1 MEKLIKKIK
10 PKYYPIVSFALVF
23 LTCYVALSLSQVLST
38 GRFIILSGDQLN
50 TYVPMI
56 KAFYR
61 DILTGNSTWYSFDL
75 YMGMNTSLVNAYY
88 VLSPFNVLFLLLW
101 WADDAFTCG
110 LIIILKSACAA
121 AAFNYFA
128 NKNLKV
134 TNSLSIVFSIFYG
147 LCSYQIVYCKCNI
160 MWSDAIILLP
170 LIFVEIEKLIKKK
183 KWILL
188 SILYALL
195 FISNFY
201 MGYIVGVVSFIYFI
215 VSVTVMM
222 LDKKGEE
229 KIDVFRTIGRYFIS
243 VVVSVMI
250 SAIVWLPALMFIL
263 RNGTGDV
270 TPIRDIVIN
279 ILDVYNQFFYG
290 QFHGTLGRYPYVY
303 VGIPAMLA
311 MPFFFISKDIKVKDK
326 IVYGILLVFLCL
338 ACFVEPLYYAM
349 HAFDMPDSFGYRFS
363 FCISFVVAAMGVIA
377 INNVKKIKIKWLLLD
392 IVISS
397 VIYVILMLHPKETN
411 GVILSSN
418 LLFLLINIVI
428 MLIWIYVYY
437 FKKKVNEKNVT
448 TYAVIVI
455 SLAIIEMGSSIYL
468 SFYKDAG
475 LNPDMTEREW
485 DNWNNSIKDGLKMV
499 KSLEEGRDDFYRIY
513 STNDI
518 VICAD
523 TYYGFNGMF
532 DFSSAQNLKV
542 RKTMENLG
550 FMSSHSMIMGYGI
563 TDITKMLFNVRYDI
577 YGVHPE
583 TVALSEAHPGVVTN
597 NEILNLGYMV
607 DESTADYSLISG
619 NPWSNN
625 NSLLSAMTGE
635 DIKVYDVIDDVDILT
650 DNVDVLREDNKIILK
665 RDSNSDYEDIVFTI
679 PSDDREAYLYIDNDY
694 HRFILGSAYY
704 YGGDENSYLRNGY
717 LSTPFL
723 KKMELTENGYVAG
736 AYMDEDSW
744 DEMELTSVTAAYLNV
759 DELTKA
765 YDALKDNQFEVS
777 TYKDGYIKGK
787 VTADGTKDLLF
798 MSIAYDENWKA
809 YVDGEETEIIPVIDD
824 TFMGIKLN
832 EGEHEVLFKYKPY
845 GVLPGAILS
854 IAGLGIIVL
863 CGILGK
869 SDKKKKEEIDG
880 ETVTG

>member
-10 PKYYPIVSFALVF
+10 PKYYPIVSFVLVF

-61 DILTGNSTWYSFDL
+61 DILTGNSIWYSFDL

-121 AAFNYFA
+121 ATFNCFA

-147 LCSYQIVYCKCNI
+147 LCSYQIIYGIQNI

-170 LIFVEIEKLIKKK
+170 LIIVQIDALIKNK

-188 SILYALL
+188 SILYSLL

-201 MGYIVGVVSFIYFI
+201 MGYIVGVVSFVYFI
-215 VSVTVMM
+215 TSLIIGSV
-222 LDKKGEE
+222 DKKSEV
-229 KIDVFRTIGRYFIS
+229 KIKPVGIIVKYFLS
-243 VVVSVMI
+243 VLVSVMV
-250 SAIVWLPALMFIL
+250 SSIVWFPALIFIMK
-263 RNGTGDV
+263 NGTGDV
-270 TPIRDIVIN
+270 TPIRNIVIN
-279 ILDVYNQFFYG
+279 IFDVYNQFFYG
-290 QFHGTLGRYPYVY
+290 QFQGTLGRYPYVY

-311 MPFFFISKDIKVKDK
+311 MPFFFVSKDIKVKDK
-326 IVYGILLVFLCL
+326 IVYGILLAFLCL
-338 ACFVEPLYYAM
+338 SCFVEPLYYAM

-363 FCISFVVAAMGVIA
+363 FCISFVVAAKAVIA
-377 INNVKKIKIKWLLLD
+377 INNIKKLNIKWLLLD

-397 VIYVILMLHPKETN
+397 VIYIILMLHPKETN
-411 GVILSSN
+411 GVILGGN

-437 FKKKVNEKNVT
+437 FKKKVNDKNVT

-468 SFYKDAG
+468 SYYKDAG

-485 DNWNNSIKDGLKMV
+485 ENWNNSIKDGLNSV
-499 KSLEEGRDDFYRIY
+499 KSLEEGKDDFYRIY
-513 STNDI
+513 TTNDI

-523 TYYGFNGMF
+523 TYYGFNGLF

-563 TDITKMLFNVRYDI
+563 TDITKMLFDVRYDI
-577 YGVHPE
+577 YGVHPL
-583 TVALSEAHPGVVTN
+583 TVALSEVHPGVVTN

-650 DNVDVLREDNKIILK
+650 DNVDVVREDDKIILK
-665 RDSNSDYEDIVFTI
+665 RDANSNYEDIVFTI
-679 PSDDREAYLYIDNDY
+679 PSDDRDAYLYIDNDY

-704 YGGDENSYLRNGY
+704 YGGDENSYDRMGY
-717 LSTPFL
+717 LSTPFI
-723 KKMELTENGYVAG
+723 KKMNLTENGYVAG

-744 DEMELTSVTAAYLNV
+744 DEMELTSITAAYLNK

-765 YDALKDNQFEVS
+765 YDDLKDNQFEVS

-832 EGEHEVLFKYKPY
+832 EGEHEVVFKYKPY

-854 IAGLGIIVL
+854 ITGLGIIVL
-863 CGILGK
+863 CGILGR
-869 SDKKKKEEIDG
+869 SDKNKKEEIDG
-880 ETVTG
+880 ETITG

>member
-10 PKYYPIVSFALVF
+10 PNYYPLVSFILVF
-23 LTCYVALSLSQVLST
+23 LTVYVALSMSQVLST
-38 GRFIILSGDQLN
+38 GRYIILSGDQLN
-50 TYVPMI
+50 TYIPMI

-61 DILTGNSTWYSFDL
+61 DIITGNSVWYSYDL

-88 VLSPFNVLFLLLW
+88 VMSPFNVLYLLLW
-101 WADDAFTCG
+101 WSDDAFITG

-121 AAFNYFA
+121 AAFSWFV
-128 NKNLKV
+128 NKSLKI
-134 TNSLSIVFSIFYG
+134 TNSLSIIFSIFYG
-147 LCSYQIVYCKCNI
+147 ICSYLIVYGKFNI

-170 LIFVEIEKLIKKK
+170 LIFVQIDVLVKEK

-215 VSVTVMM
+215 INFLILILNKNNENKTK
-222 LDKKGEE
+222 LFG
-229 KIDVFRTIGRYFIS
+229 IIARYVIS
-243 VVVSVMI
+243 VLVSMMI
-250 SAIVWLPALMFIL
+250 SAIVWLPALMFIM

-270 TPIRDIVIN
+270 TPIRNIVIS
-279 ILDVYNQFFYG
+279 IFDVYNQFFYG

-303 VGIPAMLA
+303 VGIPAVLSI
-311 MPFFFISKDIKVKDK
+311 PFFFISKDIKLKDK
-326 IVYGILLVFLCL
+326 VTYGILLAFLCL

-363 FCISFVVAAMGVIA
+363 FCISFVVAAMGVMA

-411 GVILSSN
+411 GVILSGN
-418 LLFLLINIVI
+418 LLFLVINIVI
-428 MLIWIYVYY
+428 MLIWMYVYY

-468 SFYKDAG
+468 SYYKDAG

-485 DNWNNSIKDGLKMV
+485 ENWNNSIKDGLNTV

-513 STNDI
+513 TTNDI

-542 RKTMENLG
+542 RRTMENLG

-563 TDITKMLFNVRYDI
+563 TDITRMLFDVRYDI

-583 TVALSEAHPGVVTN
+583 TVALSEVHPGVVSN
-597 NEILNLGYMV
+597 ANILNVGYMV
-607 DESTADYSLISG
+607 SDELTGYSTIKG
-619 NPWSNN
+619 KPWLNN
-625 NSLLSAMTGE
+625 NGLLSSMTGE
-635 DIKVYDVIDDVDILT
+635 DIEVYDVIDDVNILT
-650 DNVDVLREDNKIILK
+650 DNVGVVREDNKIILK

-679 PSDDREAYLYIDNDY
+679 PLDDREAYLYIDNDY

-704 YGGDENSYLRNGY
+704 YGGDENSYDRMGY
-717 LSTPFL
+717 ISTPFI
-723 KKMELTENGYVAG
+723 KKMEITDNGYVAG

-744 DEMELTSVTAAYLNV
+744 DEMELNSVTAAYLNK

-777 TYKDGYIKGK
+777 TYKDGFIKGK

-809 YVDGEETEIIPVIDD
+809 YVDGVETEIIPVIDD

-854 IAGLGIIVL
+854 ITGLGIIVL

-869 SDKKKKEEIDG
+869 SDKKKKEEING

>member
-10 PKYYPIVSFALVF
+10 PKYYPIVSFVLVF

-61 DILTGNSTWYSFDL
+61 DIITGNSIWYSFDL

-88 VLSPFNVLFLLLW
+88 VLSPFNILFLLLW

-121 AAFNYFA
+121 AAFNCFA
-128 NKNLKV
+128 NKNLKAN
-134 TNSLSIVFSIFYG
+134 NSISILFSIFYG
-147 LCSYQIVYCKCNI
+147 ICSYQIIYGIQNI

-170 LIFVEIEKLIKKK
+170 LIVVQIDELIKNK

-201 MGYIVGVVSFIYFI
+201 MGYIVGIVSFVYFI
-215 VSVTVMM
+215 VNFVILVLNNKKEKKDNLPGILLRYLISVTVSMM
-222 LDKKGEE
+222 L
-229 KIDVFRTIGRYFIS
+229 
-243 VVVSVMI
+243 
-250 SAIVWLPALMFIL
+250 SAIVWVPALMFIR

-279 ILDVYNQFFYG
+279 IFDVYNQFSYG

-311 MPFFFISKDIKVKDK
+311 MPFFFVSKDIKVKDK
-326 IVYGILLVFLCL
+326 ITYGVLLVFLCL
-338 ACFVEPLYYAM
+338 ACFIEPLYYAM

-363 FCISFVVAAMGVIA
+363 FCISFVVAAMAVIA
-377 INNVKKIKIKWLLLD
+377 INNIKKLNIKWLLLD

-397 VIYVILMLHPKETN
+397 VIYVILMLYPKETN
-411 GVILSSN
+411 GVILSGN
-418 LLFLLINIVI
+418 LLFLVINIVI
-428 MLIWIYVYY
+428 MLIWMYVYY
-437 FKKKVNEKNVT
+437 FKKKVNEKNAT

-455 SLAIIEMGSSIYL
+455 SLAIVEVGSSIYL
-468 SFYKDAG
+468 SYYKDAG

-485 DNWNNSIKDGLKMV
+485 ENWNNSIKDGLNTV

-563 TDITKMLFNVRYDI
+563 TDITKMLFDVRYNI

-583 TVALSEAHPGVVTN
+583 TVALSEIHPGVVTN
-597 NEILNLGYMV
+597 DNVLNVGYMV
-607 DESTADYSLISG
+607 PGAVAYYNTVKG
-619 NPWSNN
+619 NPWVNN
-625 NSLLSAMTGE
+625 NELLSIMTGE
-635 DIKVYDVIDDVDILT
+635 EIKVYDVTEDVDILT
-650 DNVDVLREDNKIILK
+650 DNVNVIKEGNKIILQ
-665 RDSNSDYEDIVFTI
+665 RDAGSDYEDIVFAI

-723 KKMELTENGYVAG
+723 KKMDLTENGYVAG

-744 DEMELTSVTAAYLNV
+744 DEMELTSVTAAYLNK

-777 TYKDGYIKGK
+777 TYKDGFIKGK

-809 YVDGEETEIIPVIDD
+809 YVDGVETEIIPVIDD

-832 EGEHEVLFKYKPY
+832 EGEHEVVFKYKPY
-845 GVLPGAILS
+845 GVLPGAFLS
-854 IAGLGIIVL
+854 ITGLGIIVL